1 MEVIDSQPAKHMED
15 VLSRPLLTNCVC
27 STENSVS
34 INSQGLLGTVF
45 SAWRIFWGQSVVYIK
60 NPQSQ

>member
-45 SAWRIFWGQSVVYIK
+45 SA
-60 NPQSQ
+60 